1 MVDFGAKLK
10 EQQGLKSAL
19 EQVILTGQGTP
30 KLLEAITFRHDID
43 KCSKPFAD
51 NLLQWKTNFDD
62 GNGATI
68 GCVWK
73 CKGCSEMVMSDEVD
87 TYYIDVAG
95 PMKQQE
101 DHSMDQ
107 QNRATFILKCLN
119 DEANDDYTDW
129 ERGFVANVSRQVE
142 KGKDLS
148 EKQEAI
154 LEKIYS
160 KHN

>member
-30 KLLEAITFRHDID
+30 KLLEAITFRHD
-43 KCSKPFAD
+43 KD
-51 NLLQWKTNFDD
+51 NGELKWKTNFND
-62 GNGATI
+62 GDEVVI

-73 CKGCSEMVMSDEVD
+73 CKGCGEMVMSDEVD
-87 TYYIDVAG
+87 DYHIDVAG

-107 QNRATFILKCLN
+107 QNRATFILKCLI
-119 DEANDDYTDW
+119 DETNDDYTVW

-142 KGKDLS
+142 KGRDLS
-148 EKQEAI
+148 PKQEAV
-154 LEKIYS
+154 LERIYN

>member
-10 EQQGLKSAL
+10 EQQGLISAL

-30 KLLEAITFRHDID
+30 KLLEVITFRHD
-43 KCSKPFAD
+43 SD
-51 NLLQWKTNFDD
+51 NGELKWKTNFND
-62 GNGATI
+62 GDEVVI

-73 CKGCSEMVMSDEVD
+73 CEVCSELVMSNEINDYHIE
-87 TYYIDVAG
+87 IAG

-107 QNRATFILKCLN
+107 QNRATFILKCLV

-142 KGKDLS
+142 NGKDLS
-148 EKQEAI
+148 PKQEAV
-154 LEKIYS
+154 LERIYN

>member
-1 MVDFGAKLK
+1 MNDSN
-10 EQQGLKSAL
+10 EQRGKISAL
-19 EQVILTGQGTP
+19 EQLILTGQGTP
-30 KLLEAITFRHDID
+30 KLLEAITFRHDAD
-43 KCSKPFAD
+43 KGELK
-51 NLLQWKTNFDD
+51 WKTNFND
-62 GNGATI
+62 GNEAVI
-68 GCVWK
+68 GCVWTCQV
-73 CKGCSEMVMSDEVD
+73 CKELVMSDEINN
-87 TYYIDVAG
+87 YYIDVAG

-107 QNRATFILKCLN
+107 QNRSTFILKCLI

-148 EKQEAI
+148 TKQEAV
-154 LEKIYS
+154 LERIYN